1 MNGDKKFVVPSY
13 CHPEPH
19 KRHPELVS
27 GSLAPPVNI
36 KNFVWL
42 RPKKL
47 GQQPTNKEEKNY

>member
-27 GSLAPPVNI
+27 GSVGGSAVKVKDSELNS
-36 KNFVWL
+36 
-42 RPKKL
+42 
-47 GQQPTNKEEKNY
+47 E